1 MKERPINPLRIWAIS
16 HNVVFIYH
24 VFGLSFVVAKGNFT
38 EELVGILALAL
49 ALALALIKVVGPPNV
64 VVIGRGLW
72 QRREYGARIGERGKE
87 GISEVSMVLVPH
99 LYDSLY
105 ITNVFSLLI
114 HHGISYIPLRCIQ
127 MRKLRFMDPFSSLL
141 VDGSSYY

>member
-49 ALALALIKVVGPPNV
+49 ALAL
-64 VVIGRGLW
+64 GR
-72 QRREYGARIGERGKE
+72 
-87 GISEVSMVLVPH
+87 VLVQ
-99 LYDSLY
+99 
-105 ITNVFSLLI
+105 LLEVAA
-114 HHGISYIPLRCIQ
+114 ISCN
-127 MRKLRFMDPFSSLL
+127 LRFLYFEQESAGGDHNRGGHEQAFDDSFSQHVRYKNSQIFI
-141 VDGSSYY
+141 YEC

>member
-49 ALALALIKVVGPPNV
+49 ALAL
-64 VVIGRGLW
+64 GR
-72 QRREYGARIGERGKE
+72 
-87 GISEVSMVLVPH
+87 VLVQ
-99 LYDSLY
+99 
-105 ITNVFSLLI
+105 LLEVAA
-114 HHGISYIPLRCIQ
+114 ISCN
-127 MRKLRFMDPFSSLL
+127 LRFLYFEQESAGGDVRVSI
-141 VDGSSYY
+141 